1 MHAVELLRQGHS
13 LAIELADPVL
23 DPLEAVTPLLLFLES
38 EEHAGGVHRS
48 VTPEVRHYLTMTCP
62 FSSFLRLGS
71 RDHVP
76 KEVEEVHRL
85 IHEILGDSF
94 ARIDTEHKFEVVDLP
109 DADEVRDGP
118 MCGRLADPQLSDQI
132 LAVSV
137 RGERDH
143 VAAAFQLLLRD
154 RRHFGLLLLF
164 CHRGRLRPAPSG
176 SAVIKT
182 LETCLW
188 TVRSSMEI
196 YTAGCLA
203 RPRGLVV

>member
-1 MHAVELLRQGHS
+1 MHAVELFRQGRS
-13 LAIELADPVL
+13 LAIELADPIL
-23 DPLEAVTPLLLFLES
+23 DALEAVAPLPLFLES
-38 EEHAGGVHRS
+38 EEHAGGVHRGG
-48 VTPEVRHYLTMTCP
+48 TPEVRHYLTMTCP

-85 IHEILGDSF
+85 VHEIPGDPF

-109 DADEVRDGP
+109 DTDEVRDGP
-118 MCGRLADPQLSDQI
+118 MRGRLADPQLSDQI

-143 VAAAFQLLLRD
+143 VAAAFQLLLCD
-154 RRHFGLLLLF
+154 
-164 CHRGRLRPAPSG
+164 RGRLRPAPSG

-182 LETCLW
+182 LETRPS
-188 TVRSSMEI
+188 TIRVRWRFI
-196 YTAGCLA
+196 
-203 RPRGLVV
+203 PRDV